1 MALNIKVLGPG
12 CANCQR
18 VEQMAVRALETLTA
32 KNPALEATIQH
43 VTDYAEIRQYPI
55 LATPGLVINE
65 KLVCGGRIPAVEEV
79 IGWLEE
85 ATNSTK

>member
-12 CANCQR
+12 CMNCQR
-18 VEQMAVRALETLTA
+18 VEQNAVRALEALTA
-32 KNPALEATIQH
+32 KNPGLEATIQH
-43 VTDYAEIRQYPI
+43 VTDYTEIRQYPI
-55 LATPGLVINE
+55 LATPGLVIDE